1 MASTINASSS
11 GSGGLISTG
20 DASGVLQLQNNGTTA
35 LTVNGGYIGI
45 GTGSPAKQIN
55 IEGSSSSTTTIG
67 VGMLITNTNTTNDS
81 RAGIA
86 FANFD
91 NYGAAIWSPRTSS
104 TAGALVF
111 GTNPETGTA
120 ETNIVEAGRF
130 TKTGNFVLK
139 GGSTSADG
147 VGITFPSTQVAST
160 NANCL
165 DDYEEGTF
173 TPVLRFGGG
182 TTGITYGNQ
191 VGRYTKTGRIVTVQ
205 FNILLTNKG
214 SSTGAATVSGFPFPG
229 VNPGSRAF
237 NAGVLVNE
245 SGGSGFPAG
254 TYGLV
259 WSDSI
264 AYLRV
269 NGGSSLTELT
279 NSYFT
284 NSTEIYF
291 SSTFEVS

>member
-35 LTVNGGYIGI
+35 VTVNGGYVGV

-55 IEGSSSSTTTIG
+55 IEGSSASTTTIG
-67 VGMLITNTNTTNDS
+67 VGMLITNTNTTNNS

-130 TKTGNFVLK
+130 NKTGNFVLK
-139 GGSTSADG
+139 GGTTTADG
-147 VGITFPSTQVAST
+147 VGVTFPASQSASSD
-160 NANCL
+160 ANCL

-173 TPVLRFGGG
+173 NPVPAGSSVTG
-182 TTGITYGNQ
+182 TVNYINRVGSYVK
-191 VGRYTKTGRIVTVQ
+191 VGRQVTCWVHLNWNSGTGSGNLEIQGFPFTTANNNNYAVPTLYFDSIAITNGNIFEGYIGPNDTKITFIQYNPSNSATAVIPYDASGV
-205 FNILLTNKG
+205 IL
-214 SSTGAATVSGFPFPG
+214 ATVS
-229 VNPGSRAF
+229 
-237 NAGVLVNE
+237 
-245 SGGSGFPAG
+245 
-254 TYGLV
+254 
-259 WSDSI
+259 
-264 AYLRV
+264 YLAA
-269 NGGSSLTELT
+269 S
-279 NSYFT
+279 
-284 NSTEIYF
+284 
-291 SSTFEVS
+291 